1 MHMKD
6 VQVVERQPV
15 VKGPEGYKISV
26 DGVEDYEEN
35 FLSSHDQAAEND
47 SVRPSSDDSGNGNPP
62 QTSDIGHR
70 PINLLGVDVQRVC
83 TLCGENN
90 LLIGSLLKILL
101 AVWFLVILIGWWR
114 WALSDPSLVRM
125 QGSYAD

>member
-6 VQVVERQPV
+6 VQAVEGQPI
-15 VKGPEGYKISV
+15 KCSDGDKISV
-26 DGVEDYEEN
+26 GGVEDYERET
-35 FLSSHDQAAEND
+35 FLSAHDQAAERD
-47 SVRPSSDDSGNGNPP
+47 SVHSSPGDSTNGNPI
-62 QTSDIGHR
+62 QTSDIVQG

-83 TLCGENN
+83 NFCGYNN

-114 WALSDPSLVRM
+114 
-125 QGSYAD
+125 

>member
-6 VQVVERQPV
+6 VQAVEGQPV
-15 VKGPEGYKISV
+15 MKGSDGNEMSV
-26 DGVEDYEEN
+26 DIEEYETETL
-35 FLSSHDQAAEND
+35 LSGHNQAAEGDFVHPLPDGTKND
-47 SVRPSSDDSGNGNPP
+47 NPT
-62 QTSDIGHR
+62 QTSDIVQG

-83 TLCGENN
+83 SFCSYNN

-114 WALSDPSLVRM
+114 
-125 QGSYAD
+125 